1 MNYKSITN
9 LDVANKGY
17 RNTLVISYIVLSII
31 SVIFLLLTM
40 FTWFRSYLDKEM
52 KNMSLLQLNN
62 TSQIVNTKLNTYHMI
77 LQNMF
82 QEPIIRS
89 SLYSDGS
96 DSENELKISRYINS
110 AVIND
115 GSLDYAVL
123 YKDGNIKQIIG
134 PVYPNQVEQ
143 KQVVQHLLGSKNDK
157 EVFYLQN
164 EKNNQNRFYIFRTE
178 RDVFG
183 EAPQRGVLFA
193 INQRKLSNTLFSRN
207 DPNNNYFIYDTAGNL
222 LIQQGAH
229 SVSLQNEVWGK
240 ILGSNSTDLQ
250 AVEHNGSDF
259 YLISLEEK
267 EFGLKFAQLINV
279 SGISTTLREA
289 LGVSMLGVLFVILIS
304 SIAALFLAY
313 FVSYPLRSFIKSLVA
328 NTDLQADNIG
338 DNANL
343 TKLTSERIISEIS
356 NISRQF
362 NSDKVLSYFEDAPAK
377 TTPPTE
383 LQIEGSEDRLVIV
396 YVGSTEGKVSFDNQ
410 ERLLEKLRSYFGES
424 LNIQAFTEQ
433 NSPYSIIT
441 LKGKKQSVQSFV

>member
-183 EAPQRGVLFA
+183 EAPQRGVLF
-193 INQRKLSNTLFSRN
+193 RYK
-207 DPNNNYFIYDTAGNL
+207 
-222 LIQQGAH
+222 
-229 SVSLQNEVWGK
+229 
-240 ILGSNSTDLQ
+240 STQ
-250 AVEHNGSDF
+250 TV
-259 YLISLEEK
+259 K
-267 EFGLKFAQLINV
+267 
-279 SGISTTLREA
+279 
-289 LGVSMLGVLFVILIS
+289 
-304 SIAALFLAY
+304 
-313 FVSYPLRSFIKSLVA
+313 YPF
-328 NTDLQADNIG
+328 
-338 DNANL
+338 
-343 TKLTSERIISEIS
+343 
-356 NISRQF
+356 
-362 NSDKVLSYFEDAPAK
+362 
-377 TTPPTE
+377 
-383 LQIEGSEDRLVIV
+383 
-396 YVGSTEGKVSFDNQ
+396 
-410 ERLLEKLRSYFGES
+410 
-424 LNIQAFTEQ
+424 
-433 NSPYSIIT
+433 
-441 LKGKKQSVQSFV
+441 